1 MFISIFQMQITVCFY
16 QEVKN
21 VIEHARLSKKKE
33 TIYHVTIKNV
43 VTTDRYDM
51 NYVST
56 PQNVTRLEFLGGSD
70 MRHTTKIARES
81 ENSSG
86 NMTREV

>member
-1 MFISIFQMQITVCFY
+1 MSSNT
-16 QEVKN
+16 
-21 VIEHARLSKKKE
+21 LSFLQKE

-56 PQNVTRLEFLGGSD
+56 PQNVTRLEFLGESD
-70 MRHTTKIARES
+70 MRHATKIARES

>member
-1 MFISIFQMQITVCFY
+1 MFISISQMQITVCFY

-21 VIEHARLSKKKE
+21 VIEHARLSKKE

-56 PQNVTRLEFLGGSD
+56 PQNVTRLEFF
-70 MRHTTKIARES
+70 
-81 ENSSG
+81 
-86 NMTREV
+86 

>member
-1 MFISIFQMQITVCFY
+1 M
-16 QEVKN
+16 
-21 VIEHARLSKKKE
+21 
-33 TIYHVTIKNV
+33 TIKNV

-70 MRHTTKIARES
+70 MRHATKIARES

-86 NMTREV
+86 NMTREVQRTGNENFRRSMTQRHEQMTRRHEQGIPILSPI